1 MPLTLPDS
9 VLQRLKQAKRVVALT
24 GGGMAAASKVPS
36 FREAH
41 TGEWAQYDV
50 SELATV
56 QAYLRNPRMVWEWYE
71 HRRRTAE
78 AAEPNAAHYALV
90 DLEQHY
96 PTFTLI
102 TQTIDG
108 LHWRAGSR
116 DLIELNGCLRR
127 SRCYEAGHIIS
138 AWEDVGESPPRCP
151 HCGSMLRPGVVM
163 FGEGLPEWELR
174 AARAAVEQC
183 DVFVCVGDV
192 GAIEPVSSF
201 PFAAKR
207 VGALLLSIDAENS
220 IYTLLADHVIEQ
232 PLSEALPELV
242 RLVVGEI
249 GELDAAAFPIE
260 P

>member
-1 MPLTLPDS
+1 MPLSLPEA
-9 VLQRLKQAKRVVALT
+9 VLHRLKSARRVVALS
-24 GGGMAAASKVPS
+24 GGGMAAAGKVPS

-56 QAYLRNPRMVWEWYE
+56 QAYMRNPRMVWEWYE

-78 AAEPNAAHYALV
+78 SAEPSPAHYALV

-96 PTFTLI
+96 AAFTLI

-116 DLIELNGCLRR
+116 DLVELNGCLRR
-127 SRCYEAGHIIS
+127 SRCYEAGHTIS
-138 AWEDVGESPPRCP
+138 DWEDIGESPPHCP

-183 DVFVCVGDV
+183 EVFICAGDV
-192 GAIEPVSSF
+192 GAIEPVASF
-201 PFAAKR
+201 PFIAKR
-207 VGALLLSIDAENS
+207 AGALVLAIDAENS
-220 IYTLLADHVIEQ
+220 FYTLMADHVIGE
-232 PLSEALPELV
+232 PLAEALPELV
-242 RLVVGEI
+242 RLVAGEP
-249 GELDAAAFPIE
+249 GELPPDELQAG
-260 P
+260 